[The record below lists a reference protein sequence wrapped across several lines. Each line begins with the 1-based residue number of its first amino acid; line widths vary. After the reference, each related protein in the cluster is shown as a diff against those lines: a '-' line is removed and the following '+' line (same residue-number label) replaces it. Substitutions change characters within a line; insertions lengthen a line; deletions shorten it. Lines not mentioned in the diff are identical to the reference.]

1 MINLHQYAVSLEH
14 TLRGI
19 LECDRGGLGGLI
31 DADAIEYGSMFTVI
45 VSTLSIKYIGEKNTE
60 LIDRFIESILEYEG
74 KRMAE
79 IGEQK
84 IKGIIDSYREVY
96 SQLE

>member
-45 VSTLSIKYIGEKNTE
+45 ISTLSIKYIGEKNTK

-74 KRMAE
+74 KNLAE
-79 IGEQK
+79 IGEEK
-84 IKGIIDSYREVY
+84 VIEIIDSFRKVY